1 MLTSEQ
7 ILVSQDVENL
17 KYSGLDG
24 MTLLMVRI
32 KGPSEKSEKSNV
44 TITPP
49 LHNYVSYEE
58 CSSVRVIV
66 LPAQHLVRNFF

>member
-7 ILVSQDVENL
+7 ILVSQGVENLQL

-24 MTLLMVRI
+24 MTLTVRI

-44 TITPP
+44 DTWTITPP
-49 LHNYVSYEE
+49 LHNSVS
-58 CSSVRVIV
+58 
-66 LPAQHLVRNFF
+66 